1 MLPDYMPHAAHENPA
16 KGMRHLG
23 AYARALGYR
32 AGIAPGE
39 IRCGW
44 FDEEDFFGFGVG

>member
-1 MLPDYMPHAAHENPA
+1 MALEIHDGAQGAAVA
-16 KGMRHLG
+16 FGQLG

-44 FDEEDFFGFGVG
+44 FDEEDFFGFGW